1 MKKTIQLFLA
11 ITIVIFTVSCGDK
24 TTKKQEQP
32 NTLQTEEHQHES
44 EAIVT
49 LNNGNLWEAN
59 TETTEGVNNMIV
71 LLTNFSEK
79 ENIEAYATLKQ
90 NLEKEFGTIITKC
103 SMQGEAHNQLH
114 NFLMPMKELFNGLAS
129 SNVDTCKESFN
140 ELNKHLTSYAKF
152 FE

>member
-1 MKKTIQLFLA
+1 MKKSTHLFLA
-11 ITIVIFTVSCGDK
+11 LTVLFFTISCK
-24 TTKKQEQP
+24 NTPEKKPVQEQP
-32 NTLQTEEHQHES
+32 QQTEEQHHNRVE
-44 EAIVT
+44 ELK

-59 TETTEGVNNMIV
+59 AETTEGVNNMIV

-103 SMQGEAHNQLH
+103 TMKGEAHNQLH
-114 NFLMPMKELFNGLAS
+114 LFLMPMKELFNGLAS
-129 SNVDTCKESFN
+129 SNIDTCKESFN
-140 ELNKHLTSYAKF
+140 ELNKHLTNYARF